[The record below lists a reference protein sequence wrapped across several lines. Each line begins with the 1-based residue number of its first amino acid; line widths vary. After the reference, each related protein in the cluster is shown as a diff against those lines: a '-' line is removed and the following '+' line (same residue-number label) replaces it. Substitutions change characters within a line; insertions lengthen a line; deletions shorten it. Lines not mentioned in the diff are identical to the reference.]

1 MAGGFSI
8 LDNLNKNSKQN
19 INDAAK
25 ACFRTKNIPISNIRR
40 NDKNFYEMKD
50 IEKLADE
57 IQMVGLLENL
67 TVVYSPDEASK
78 TEYKLIGGERRLQA
92 LNLLVKRGFKE
103 FNTVT
108 CNVRS
113 EGSIEEEMIDII
125 ICNSQRK
132 KSTYELLEEEK
143 NLKDALTNLK
153 KSKGT
158 IKGVDISKGRLRDI
172 IADMLS
178 LSSTK
183 VAQIERINNNL
194 IDSFKEELKKELIT
208 FSVAY
213 EIAGLDASD
222 QYKAYEIYN
231 KNSEISLNDV
241 RKIKDKKELEKSIN
255 ETIKVRADEFAENLN
270 GQVKVEE
277 ALDNISYYDRQNNYL
292 SLGIS
297 FFDYITISNLIRNAE
312 EDTILYL
319 KDTFEIYVDI
329 SKFENEETK
338 IKETNRILDELYI
351 SLKKLD
357 KGIQMH
363 VINTFLS
370 FYKKEKETIKTDKQI
385 ESEDIK
391 DNVEDFTDEKC
402 YVGVDLSSGKDST
415 NIVNVNEIKKIE
427 MEDLEVENFKE
438 LLRIWDIDIDKLI
451 ELLMN
456 PSSDIISFMEGEG
469 IKIYNDEGQKKDVNT
484 ILKDLSSGRTL
495 GIQNYIV
502 KKIII
507 LGNKS
512 IKNSEVESYDTDKQK
527 EIEEDFKEVSNIENN
542 EPTKE
547 KQYIE
552 NPYKMIELLPE
563 EELEQISEEYK
574 NQIADKFINELNL
587 ETDLRVEKIQVMNL
601 IDGFRKQL
609 TDPKDKNE
617 NIFRKDVVRDL
628 NISLYD
634 DDKYRKVEDILND
647 LIEILKKQKEY
658 KKWGYICRLLGA
670 MKYVP
675 GYLYQGDIT
684 PKQTML
690 NRFHYA
696 KLNHYDYIGV
706 AISKKG
712 MKGLEVIINPHVNI
726 DEKVNYYKEAYDED
740 LVLKNCKDIKI
751 VNVSYGQ
758 DATKLVNI
766 LLESE

>member
-241 RKIKDKKELEKSIN
+241 RKIKDKKEIEKGMN
-255 ETIKVRADEFAENLN
+255 QAIKERADKFAENLN

-277 ALDNISYYDRQNNYL
+277 ALDNISYYDRQN
-292 SLGIS
+292 
-297 FFDYITISNLIRNAE
+297 TKR
-312 EDTILYL
+312 T
-319 KDTFEIYVDI
+319 
-329 SKFENEETK
+329 NE
-338 IKETNRILDELYI
+338 
-351 SLKKLD
+351 
-357 KGIQMH
+357 
-363 VINTFLS
+363 
-370 FYKKEKETIKTDKQI
+370 QI
-385 ESEDIK
+385 ESEDRK
-391 DNVEDFTDEKC
+391 DNVENFTDEKC

-415 NIVNVNEIKKIE
+415 SIVNVNEIKKIE

-512 IKNSEVESYDTDKQK
+512 IKNPEVELYDTDKQK

-552 NPYKMIELLPE
+552 SPYKNIELLPE
-563 EELEQISEEYK
+563 EELEQMSEEYK

-675 GYLYQGDIT
+675 GYLYQGDLT

-751 VNVSYGQ
+751 VDVSYGQ
-758 DATKLVNI
+758 DAAKLVNI

>member
-255 ETIKVRADEFAENLN
+255 ETIKVRSDEFAENLN

-297 FFDYITISNLIRNAE
+297 FFDYIRISNLIRNAQ
-312 EDTILYL
+312 EDTIFYL
-319 KDTFEIYVDI
+319 KDTFEIDVDI

-391 DNVEDFTDEKC
+391 DNLEDFVDEKY
-402 YVGVDLSSGKDST
+402 YVSVDLSSGEDST
-415 NIVNVNEIKKIE
+415 SIGEK
-427 MEDLEVENFKE
+427 DLDVQNFKD
-438 LLRIWDIDIDKLI
+438 LLKIWNVDIDMLTRF
-451 ELLMN
+451 LTT
-456 PSSDIISFMEGEG
+456 PSSDIISFMKTKG
-469 IKIYNDEGQKKDVNT
+469 IKIYDNEGQKREVNS
-484 ILKDLSSGRTL
+484 ILKDLSSGRSL
-495 GIQNYIV
+495 ESQNFIV
-502 KKIII
+502 NKIIK
-507 LGNKS
+507 LGNES
-512 IKNSEVESYDTDKQK
+512 IKNSEVESYDTDVQK

-552 NPYKMIELLPE
+552 SPYKNIELLPE
-563 EELEQISEEYK
+563 EELEQMSEEYK

-609 TDPKDKNE
+609 TDPKYKNE

-751 VNVSYGQ
+751 VNVSYNQ
-758 DATKLVNI
+758 DAAKLINI

>member
-158 IKGVDISKGRLRDI
+158 IKGIDISKGRLRDI
-172 IADMLS
+172 IANMLS
-178 LSSTK
+178 LSNTK

-213 EIAGLDASD
+213 EIAGLDTSD

-270 GQVKVEE
+270 GQVTVEE
-277 ALDNISYYDRQNNYL
+277 ILDNSYTEYNRQDNYF

-297 FFDYITISNLIRNAE
+297 FFDYQAISILIKEAQ

-319 KDTFEIYVDI
+319 TDTFEIDVDI
-329 SKFENEETK
+329 NKLENEETK

-351 SLKKLD
+351 ALKGLD

-370 FYKKEKETIKTDKQI
+370 FYKQNKETIRTDKQI

-391 DNVEDFTDEKC
+391 DNLEDFGDEKY
-402 YVGVDLSSGKDST
+402 YVSVDLSSGEDST
-415 NIVNVNEIKKIE
+415 SIVE
-427 MEDLEVENFKE
+427 EDLDVQHFKD
-438 LLRIWDIDIDKLI
+438 LLKIWNVDIDILTQF
-451 ELLMN
+451 LTT
-456 PSSDIISFMEGEG
+456 PSSDIISFMKTKG
-469 IKIYNDEGQKKDVNT
+469 IKIYDNDGQKREVNS
-484 ILKDLSSGRTL
+484 ILKDLSSGRSL
-495 GIQNYIV
+495 ESKSFIV
-502 KKIII
+502 NKIIK
-507 LGNKS
+507 LGNEN
-512 IKNSEVESYDTDKQK
+512 IKNSEVESYDTDVQK

-552 NPYKMIELLPE
+552 SPYKKIELLPE
-563 EELEQISEEYK
+563 EELEQMSEEYK
-574 NQIADKFINELNL
+574 NQIADKFIDELNL
-587 ETDLRVEKIQVMNL
+587 ENDLRVEKIQVMNL

-628 NISLYD
+628 NIYLYD

-751 VNVSYGQ
+751 VNVSYNQ
-758 DATKLVNI
+758 DAAKLINI